1 MSYKFSAIG
10 EMNNDE
16 LDQLKQKNAARMD
29 QISAEYFKATAKIK
43 TAKQIMS
50 EQQET
55 FEIKERFKD
64 QTINYPNYGRGL
76 KAPTIDLNTFMVQEK
91 MCEDQAQKNKRKAS
105 NSGSPQ
111 ANV

>member
-1 MSYKFSAIG
+1 MSYKWSAIG

-16 LDQLKQKNAARMD
+16 LDQLKQKNAGRMK
-29 QISAEYFKATAKIK
+29 QIEENYFEANKSIK

-55 FEIKERFKD
+55 FETKERFKD

-76 KAPTIDLNTFMVQEK
+76 QAPTIDLNTFMVQEK
-91 MCEDQAQKNKRKAS
+91 MCEDKTQKNKRKAS
-105 NSGSPQ
+105 NSGSP
-111 ANV
+111 